1 MFWLV
6 LMLAAMP
13 CAAAEALPGTTPWQ
27 FPDDIVSRQ
36 FQELRHYYE
45 QEIHAAARDRR
56 RFWQGTRAEN
66 LDAFRKMI
74 GAIDPL
80 ESPKP
85 DREVLGHTGAYGVEL
100 VSWPILR
107 TGTIGPTMGQT
118 VRAYGILLTPVGAGR
133 FPAVIAI
140 PDATH
145 SAADIAGLTA
155 RLPREAQYTRRLALA
170 GYVVFSPFF
179 TQRRTFSQPWINDRS
194 WLNRLAY
201 QTAHH
206 LIGSEV
212 QQVISAADF
221 LSALP
226 AVDTSRIG
234 VAGFDHGG
242 LTALYAGALDERLK
256 AVLVAG
262 YFDQRERAFEEPEDR
277 MLWGHLVRFG
287 DAEIGRLVAPR
298 HLIVD
303 AGAGG
308 VRIESERVS
317 RARREAERLAAHYAS
332 LNQAAAFDFVPDPFK
347 GPGFSPRGMA
357 RLASTLQPSPVRE
370 SPATQVTIDPE
381 RLAELANAQFSQWQA
396 RLRNLALESYAARER
411 SWKADTRSLDA
422 YQNWVRPKLDAFQDA
437 LGRYPDPSGPFDAKS
452 VMVYDEPRFTGYR
465 LSVRLYDGVHAYGIL
480 LVPKSIRSG
489 ERRPVVFTQ
498 HGYGNRPEDA
508 LGVKTS
514 KASEEMYNRFG
525 KKLAEKGYVV
535 FAPMISVQQ
544 SEERTRL
551 VRRSHLLAKL
561 PVGLEVR
568 KAGRVIDFL
577 STLPF
582 VDQHRFAF
590 WGLSY
595 GGYTS
600 LRVGPAEPRFK
611 VVICTANYND
621 DTLKTTDLTQSA
633 SYLFYPYIDPYNFGV
648 LNEFTHSE
656 MAFMVAPRAFMAEV
670 GELDGVVMTPKRFP
684 EIEMQRVEELYRR
697 LGIPEKGRMS
707 RHGGGHIVYGVD
719 AFPFL
724 DRHLNFKPIMEQP

>member
-1 MFWLV
+1 
-6 LMLAAMP
+6 
-13 CAAAEALPGTTPWQ
+13 
-27 FPDDIVSRQ
+27 
-36 FQELRHYYE
+36 
-45 QEIHAAARDRR
+45 
-56 RFWQGTRAEN
+56 
-66 LDAFRKMI
+66 
-74 GAIDPL
+74 
-80 ESPKP
+80 
-85 DREVLGHTGAYGVEL
+85 VEL

-107 TGTIGPTMGQT
+107 TGTIGPTMGQV
-118 VRAYGILLTPVGAGR
+118 VREYGILLTPGGAGR

-145 SAADIAGLTA
+145 SAADITGLTT
-155 RLPREAQYTRRLALA
+155 RLPRESQYARRLALS
-170 GYVVFSPFF
+170 GYVVFAPFF

-212 QQVISAADF
+212 EQVISAVDL
-221 LSALP
+221 LSSLP
-226 AVDTSRIG
+226 AVDSSRIG
-234 VAGFDHGG
+234 VAGYDQGG
-242 LTALYAGALDERLK
+242 LTAMYAGALDDRLK
-256 AVLVAG
+256 AVLVSG

-287 DAEIGRLVAPR
+287 DAEIGRLIAPR

-308 VRIESERVS
+308 ARIESERVS
-317 RARREAERLAAHYAS
+317 RAKRESERVAAYYSS
-332 LNQAAAFDFVPDPFK
+332 LNQSPSFDFVPDPFT
-347 GPGFSPRGMA
+347 GPGFSARAIA
-357 RLASTLQPSPVRE
+357 RLAATLQPSPVRE
-370 SPATQVTIDPE
+370 PAAHQVAIDPE

-396 RLRNLALESYAARER
+396 RLRNLALESYSTREL
-411 SWKADTRSLDA
+411 SWKADTSSLDA
-422 YQNWVRPKLDAFQDA
+422 YQRWVRPKVEAFHDSI
-437 LGRYPDPSGPFDAKS
+437 GRYPEPVGPFDAQS
-452 VMVYDEPRFTGYR
+452 VPLYDEPGFTGYR
-465 LSVRLYDGVHAYGIL
+465 LSVRLYEGVHAYGIL

-561 PVGLEVR
+561 PIGLEVR
-568 KAGRVIDFL
+568 KAGRMIDFL

-582 VDQHRFAF
+582 VDKDRFAF

-621 DTLKTTDLTQSA
+621 DTLKTTDLTQST
-633 SYLFYPYIDPYNFGV
+633 SYLFYPYTDPFNFGV
-648 LNEFTHSE
+648 LNQFTHSE

-670 GELDGVVMTPKRFP
+670 GDLDGVVMTPKRFP
-684 EIEMQRVEELYRR
+684 EIEMHRVEDLYRR

-707 RHGGGHIVYGVD
+707 RHGGGHIVYAVD

-724 DRHLNFKPIMEQP
+724 DRHLNFKPQGK